1 MSGLRAVGS
10 AVAPSTD
17 MDSVDNWSLRTAS
30 MAAEVLNC
38 GMLVLIRS
46 TLVEFLDDRGCEL

>member
-10 AVAPSTD
+10 AVAPSI
-17 MDSVDNWSLRTAS
+17 VKELADNWSFRMVS
-30 MAAEVLNC
+30 MPAEVWNG

-46 TLVEFLDDRGCEL
+46 TLGEVLDDKV

>member
-10 AVAPSTD
+10 AVAPNID
-17 MDSVDNWSLRTAS
+17 RESVDIWSFKMVFMPAG
-30 MAAEVLNC
+30 VWNG

-46 TLVEFLDDRGCEL
+46 TLGEVLEDKV

>member
-10 AVAPSTD
+10 AAAPSTD
-17 MDSVDNWSLRTAS
+17 RESVDNWSFRMVS
-30 MAAEVLNC
+30 MPAEVWNG

-46 TLVEFLDDRGCEL
+46 TLGEVLDDKVCKL